1 MRVERQVGTTMV
13 LKMIKM
19 RTMKPKRLTEL
30 IISNKHKIEYKVCL
44 LRDRTKEIGYDRPF
58 FNDAF

>member
-1 MRVERQVGTTMV
+1 MV